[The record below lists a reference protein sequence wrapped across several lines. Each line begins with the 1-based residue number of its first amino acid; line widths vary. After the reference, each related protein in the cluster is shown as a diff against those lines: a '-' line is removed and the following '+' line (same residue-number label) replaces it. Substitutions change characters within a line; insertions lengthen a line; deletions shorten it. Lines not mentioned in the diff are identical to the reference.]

1 MSLELTT
8 EEDLAADWKLSLDK
22 IIDLRTRHK
31 WPHVKLGRFEV
42 RYTDEQIAAIVAANS
57 IDTTPK
63 PSSELAGLPQP
74 TRRSSAAKR
83 KAS

>member
-1 MSLELTT
+1 MKLTT
-8 EEDLAADWKLSLDK
+8 EPDLAERWGLSMEK

-42 RYTDEQIAAIVAANS
+42 RYTDEQIAAIVAASS

-63 PSSELAGLPQP
+63 SSNELAGLPTP
-74 TRRSSAAKR
+74 TRRSAAAKR
-83 KAS
+83 RPS